1 MKSNKTIIIVVLVI
15 LISIACL
22 VVWTMVKNVE
32 HRRMIKETD
41 LQIQKAEAQE
51 KARLQAQEKAR
62 FQRAQAAV
70 QFQKEREARE
80 KARLQKAQAQLK
92 ARLQEAEDQQKA
104 RLQEAQE
111 EARAKNLADMDRA
124 VAEML
129 RKGAIYSIDVENN
142 EVRIPLS
149 VWRMLDVKQK
159 QGLVFYFSHYFE
171 AKHSTG
177 WVTIMND
184 RNDKKLG
191 SYDVWYGVRIF
202 E

>member
-15 LISIACL
+15 LISISCL

-51 KARLQAQEKAR
+51 KAQLQAQEKAR
-62 FQRAQAAV
+62 LQRTQAAV

-80 KARLQKAQAQLK
+80 KDRLQKAQDQLK

-104 RLQEAQE
+104 RLQKPQE
-111 EARAKNLADMDRA
+111 EAQAKNLADMDRV

-129 RKGAIYSIDVENN
+129 RTGAIYSIDLENN
-142 EVRIPLS
+142 KVRIPLS

-159 QGLVFYFSHYFE
+159 QGLVFYFSYYFE
-171 AKHSTG
+171 AKYSTR

-191 SYDVWYGVRIF
+191 SYDRWYGVRIF